1 MSYGHVAWRLAD
13 LFSDISP
20 VTKTEVLQAKREVLL
35 SLPTIE
41 AEALYEELVRLIER
55 KDVHADS

>member
-13 LFSDISP
+13 LFADISP
-20 VTKTEVLQAKREVLL
+20 VTKVAVGEAKTEAILIIPR
-35 SLPTIE
+35 TG

-55 KDVHADS
+55 KDRDDS